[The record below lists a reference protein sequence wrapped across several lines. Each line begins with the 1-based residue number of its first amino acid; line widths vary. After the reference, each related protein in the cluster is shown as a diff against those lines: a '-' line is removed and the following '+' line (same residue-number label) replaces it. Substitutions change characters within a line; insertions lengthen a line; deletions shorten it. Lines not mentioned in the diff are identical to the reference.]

1 MFSIIVAF
9 DKNFCIGKDGKMPWH
24 IKEDFQWFKEK
35 TYNHTVVMG
44 KKTFLSIGR
53 ILPNRKTIIISHTPF
68 IEAENCHTVQ
78 NFEEYL
84 EENKDSDE
92 EIFICGGGEIYK
104 KALPYAK
111 KLYLTIVDTEIENGD
126 TFFPKLNLNK
136 NKIEYQSVINSTPA
150 CKFIIYDRTKNFE
163 RQNKINKSKEK

>member
-1 MFSIIVAF
+1 MEKCLGISRKIYNGL
-9 DKNFCIGKDGKMPWH
+9 KK
-24 IKEDFQWFKEK
+24 K
-35 TYNHTVVMG
+35 TYNHPVVMG

-78 NFEEYL
+78 NFEKYL

-126 TFFPKLNLNK
+126 TFFPKLKLNK

-150 CKFIIYDRTKNFE
+150 CKFIIYDRTKTL
-163 RQNKINKSKEK
+163 KEKIK